1 MIGHPTL
8 CREAQSDGMVQH
20 KLEIQ
25 RVIVDV
31 DKKPHSKGQILL
43 PLYFSAINMSYM

>member
-25 RVIVDV
+25 RVIVD
-31 DKKPHSKGQILL
+31 KKPHSKGQVLL